1 MLLVFGLE
9 VAGTALGYVYRD
21 QVSCYEFKYNMLP
34 VLQIQIPG
42 LLFHHFPALSKVL
55 SNYVVM

>member
-21 QVSCYEFKYNMLP
+21 QVSCYEFKHNRL
-34 VLQIQIPG
+34 LQIKIPG